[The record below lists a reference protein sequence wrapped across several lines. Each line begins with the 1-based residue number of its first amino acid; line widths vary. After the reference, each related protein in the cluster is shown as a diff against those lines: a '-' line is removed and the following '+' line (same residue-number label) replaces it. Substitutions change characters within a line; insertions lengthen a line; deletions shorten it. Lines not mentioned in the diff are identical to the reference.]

1 LPLNEVARRAGRLPP
16 VADPNAAGQRI
27 AGTPAAESARQL
39 IEDRLSRFRLGQRDH
54 AALFPATDWTDF
66 RKSIDD
72 AIEALRRK

>member
-1 LPLNEVARRAGRLPP
+1 LREGLDDWLLTLTRLANESP
-16 VADPNAAGQRI
+16 
-27 AGTPAAESARQL
+27 GTPAAESARQL